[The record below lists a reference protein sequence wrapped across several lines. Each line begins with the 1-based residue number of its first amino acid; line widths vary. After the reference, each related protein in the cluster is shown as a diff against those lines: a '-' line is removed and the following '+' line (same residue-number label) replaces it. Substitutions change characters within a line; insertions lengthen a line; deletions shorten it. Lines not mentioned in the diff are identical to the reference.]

1 MHKKRRTNRHVS
13 DSYPPKISKKITPL
27 RRLLN
32 FYDYFLDYLF
42 IFLQKDDVQKIS
54 FHSVFMRV
62 CSASSP

>member
-1 MHKKRRTNRHVS
+1 M
-13 DSYPPKISKKITPL
+13 
-27 RRLLN
+27 LN

-62 CSASSP
+62 CSVYSP

>member
-1 MHKKRRTNRHVS
+1 M
-13 DSYPPKISKKITPL
+13 
-27 RRLLN
+27 LN

-62 CSASSP
+62 CSVSSP

>member
-1 MHKKRRTNRHVS
+1 MFPTVIRQ
-13 DSYPPKISKKITPL
+13 KISKKITPL

-42 IFLQKDDVQKIS
+42 IFPQKDDVQKIS